1 MRRYNLAMPK
11 NDLSFLERFE
21 KLRRRAVDMHFDVRV
36 ERTHIEIKPGLLKAT
51 DVRTA
56 KTLRMDTVEEL
67 ERFLDGV
74 DWQRGYARELGFDER
89 LAELNWWEERDRKRI
104 LENLSK
110 D

>member
-1 MRRYNLAMPK
+1 MPK

-21 KLRRRAVDMHFDVRV
+21 KLRRRAMDMHFNVSV

-51 DVRTA
+51 DLLTA

-89 LAELNWWEERDRKRI
+89 MAERTWWEERDRKRI
-104 LENLSK
+104 LETLSK